1 MGKIKFERES
11 LGELFECNSSEI
23 IYMRTLRRVA
33 YSFCSFSRNNERTGV
48 QCLSYKYIDFINSF
62 FVDGSKMGAMLCCMA
77 CADREVKPK
86 DVGLRKDRGC
96 TDVICCLFYF
106 AATAAF
112 FIIAILA
119 FLNGKC
125 RIIMIF

>member
-1 MGKIKFERES
+1 
-11 LGELFECNSSEI
+11 
-23 IYMRTLRRVA
+23 
-33 YSFCSFSRNNERTGV
+33 
-48 QCLSYKYIDFINSF
+48 
-62 FVDGSKMGAMLCCMA
+62 MGAMLCCMA

-96 TDVICCLFYF
+96 TDVI
-106 AATAAF
+106 
-112 FIIAILA
+112 AILA

>member
-1 MGKIKFERES
+1 
-11 LGELFECNSSEI
+11 
-23 IYMRTLRRVA
+23 
-33 YSFCSFSRNNERTGV
+33 
-48 QCLSYKYIDFINSF
+48 
-62 FVDGSKMGAMLCCMA
+62 MGAMLCCMA

-125 RIIMIF
+125 RIIMILQVDN

>member
-1 MGKIKFERES
+1 
-11 LGELFECNSSEI
+11 
-23 IYMRTLRRVA
+23 
-33 YSFCSFSRNNERTGV
+33 
-48 QCLSYKYIDFINSF
+48 
-62 FVDGSKMGAMLCCMA
+62 MGAMLCCMA

-125 RIIMIF
+125 RIIIIF